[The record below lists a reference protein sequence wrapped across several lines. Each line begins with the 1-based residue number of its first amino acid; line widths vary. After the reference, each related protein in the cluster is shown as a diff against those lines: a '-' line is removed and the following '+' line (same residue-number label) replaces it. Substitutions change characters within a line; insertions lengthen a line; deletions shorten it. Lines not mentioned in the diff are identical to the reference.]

1 VGVHPIKSGDEM
13 KLKNKVALITG
24 AGSGIGRETAILFAK
39 EGAKVVVADIVKEAA
54 EETVKLIKE
63 AEGEVIF
70 VLADVTKAIDVQKMI
85 ETAVNH
91 YGRLDIL
98 FNNAGVNIMA
108 PISET
113 SEELWDKIININLKG
128 VFLGCKYAAPVMIK
142 QGGGV
147 IINTASTFAFV
158 GALNFSAYCASK
170 GGVAAFTR
178 ALALEL
184 APYKIRVNCICP
196 GTIETPLVRKIWEK
210 SGKPEEMRESRL
222 KLHPIGRLG
231 KPEDVANAALFL
243 ASDDSSFIT
252 GTALFVDGGYTAQ

>member
-1 VGVHPIKSGDEM
+1 MRVYPIKSGDEM

-24 AGSGIGRETAILFAK
+24 AGSGIGRATAILFAK

-63 AEGEVIF
+63 AGGDAIF
-70 VLADVTKAIDVQKMI
+70 AIADVTKASDVQKMI
-85 ETAVNH
+85 ETAMNY

-98 FNNAGVNIMA
+98 VNNAGVNIMA

-196 GTIETPLVRKIWEK
+196 GTIETPLVKQIWEK

>member
-1 VGVHPIKSGDEM
+1 M
-13 KLKNKVALITG
+13 RLKNKVALITG
-24 AGSGIGRETAILFAK
+24 AGSGIGRATAILFAK
-39 EGAKVVVADIVKEAA
+39 EGAKVVVVCRTSSTG
-54 EETVKLIKE
+54 EETVKIIRKNNRGE
-63 AEGEVIF
+63 ALFIQ
-70 VLADVTKAIDVQKMI
+70 ADVSKTSDVKRMI
-85 ETAVNH
+85 ENTVNN
-91 YGRLDIL
+91 YGKLDIL
-98 FNNAGVNIMA
+98 FNNAGINMRI
-108 PISET
+108 PITEMD
-113 SEELWDKIININLKG
+113 EEAWNKIIDINLKG
-128 VFLGCKYAAPVMIK
+128 VFLGCKYAIPVMIK

-147 IINTASTFAFV
+147 IINTASTFGFV
-158 GALNFSAYCASK
+158 GAPYHSAYCASK

-196 GTIETPLVRKIWEK
+196 GTIETPLVKQIWEK

>member
-1 VGVHPIKSGDEM
+1 M
-13 KLKNKVALITG
+13 RLKNKIALITG
-24 AGSGIGRETAILFAK
+24 AGSGIGQASATLFAK
-39 EGAKVVVADIVKEAA
+39 EGAKVAVVDLVKEAG
-54 EETVKLIKE
+54 EETVKMIKDSGGD
-63 AEGEVIF
+63 AIF
-70 VLADVTKAIDVQKMI
+70 IQADVTKAGDVQKMI
-85 ETAVNH
+85 ETTVNR

-108 PISET
+108 PITET

-128 VFLGCKYAAPVMIK
+128 VFLGCKYAVPVMVK
-142 QGGGV
+142 QQGGV
-147 IINTASTFAFV
+147 IINTASTFAWV

-170 GGVAAFTR
+170 GGVLAFTR

-196 GTIETPLVRKIWEK
+196 GTIETPLVRQIWEK

-243 ASDDSSFIT
+243 ASDEASFIT

>member
-1 VGVHPIKSGDEM
+1 MRVHPIKGDDEM

-24 AGSGIGRETAILFAK
+24 AGSGIGRATAILFAK

-63 AEGEVIF
+63 AGGDAIF
-70 VLADVTKAIDVQKMI
+70 AIADVTKASDVQKMI
-85 ETAVNH
+85 ETAMNY

-108 PISET
+108 PIFET

-196 GTIETPLVRKIWEK
+196 GTIETPLVKQIWEK

>member
-1 VGVHPIKSGDEM
+1 MVSFNNKDGDVM
-13 KLKNKVALITG
+13 RLKDKVALITG
-24 AGSGIGRETAILFAK
+24 AGSGIGRASAILFAK
-39 EGAKVVVADIVKEAA
+39 EGAKVAVVDLVKEAG
-54 EETVKLIKE
+54 EETVKIIKDSGGE
-63 AEGEVIF
+63 AIF
-70 VLADVTKAIDVQKMI
+70 IQADVTKANDVQKMI
-85 ETAVNH
+85 ETTAKH

-108 PISET
+108 PITET

-128 VFLGCKYAAPVMIK
+128 VFLGCKYAVPIMKK
-142 QGGGV
+142 QQGGV
-147 IINTASTFAFV
+147 IINTASTFAWV

-170 GGVAAFTR
+170 GGVLAFTK

-184 APYKIRVNCICP
+184 APYKIRVNCVCP
-196 GTIETPLVRKIWEK
+196 GTIETPLVRQIWEK

-243 ASDDSSFIT
+243 ASDESSFIT

>member
-1 VGVHPIKSGDEM
+1 MRVHPIKSGDEM

-24 AGSGIGRETAILFAK
+24 AGSGIGRATAILFAK
-39 EGAKVVVADIVKEAA
+39 EGAKVVVADIAKEAA

-63 AEGEVIF
+63 AGGDAIF
-70 VLADVTKAIDVQKMI
+70 ALADVTKASDVQKMI

-91 YGRLDIL
+91 YGRIDIL

-113 SEELWDKIININLKG
+113 SEELWDKIISINLKG

-196 GTIETPLVRKIWEK
+196 GTIETPLVRQIWEK